1 MGIMRGIIF
10 LSFFCGF
17 SQLHHQTIAV
27 GGGITTSG
35 VIYSVGQASVIGN
48 NMSGG
53 FLITQGFVQPLSDF
67 YYVEDINSNFNVAVY
82 PNPFVNEFEAS
93 FDKEYNNTAI
103 TIQTLSGQTIF
114 KRKYQNKNL
123 VRVNLSG
130 YSGQTY
136 IVTINADGKKF
147 TAKLIKND

>member
-1 MGIMRGIIF
+1 MKVIIL

-17 SQLHHQTIAV
+17 SQLHHQTLGV
-27 GGGITTSG
+27 GGGSSSSG
-35 VIYSVGQASVIGN
+35 AIYSVGQSSVIGN

-53 FLITQGFVQPLSDF
+53 FLITQGFVQPISNL
-67 YYVEDINSNFNVAVY
+67 YYVEDINTNFNVAVY

-93 FDKEYNNTAI
+93 FDKDYNNMAVL
-103 TIQTLSGQTIF
+103 IQTLSGQTVF
-114 KRKYQNKNL
+114 RKNYLDKNSIK
-123 VRVNLSG
+123 VDLSG

-136 IVTINADGKKF
+136 IVNISADGKRF

>member
-1 MGIMRGIIF
+1 MKVIIF

-17 SQLHHQTIAV
+17 SQLHHQTIGI
-27 GGGITTSG
+27 GGGSTSSG
-35 VIYSVGQASVIGN
+35 VIYSVGQSSVIGN

-53 FLITQGFVQPLSDF
+53 FLITQGFVQPLSDL
-67 YYVEDINSNFNVAVY
+67 YYVEDINTNFNVAVY

-93 FDKEYNNTAI
+93 FDKEYNNMNVL
-103 TIQTLSGQTIF
+103 IQTLSGQTVL
-114 KRKYQNKNL
+114 RKNYKKNNSI
-123 VRVNLSG
+123 RVDLSG

-136 IVTINADGKKF
+136 IVTINADGKTF

>member
-1 MGIMRGIIF
+1 MKVIIF

-17 SQLHHQTIAV
+17 SQLHHQTIGI
-27 GGGITTSG
+27 GGGSTSSG
-35 VIYSVGQASVIGN
+35 VIYSVGQSSVIGN

-53 FLITQGFVQPLSDF
+53 FLITQGFVQPLYDS
-67 YYVEDINSNFNVAVY
+67 YYVEDINTNFNVAVY

-93 FDKEYNNTAI
+93 FDKEYNNMNVL
-103 TIQTLSGQTIF
+103 IQTLSGQTVL
-114 KRKYQNKNL
+114 RKNYKKNNSI
-123 VRVNLSG
+123 RVDLSG

-136 IVTINADGKKF
+136 IVTINADGKTF